1 MVSKVEY
8 SGIPSNESF
17 LCDLSCNKVSLG
29 FPFGLPGNQN
39 KSIWGTSGGS
49 DFFCFWKTRALT
61 LNLGLLDNRPRPSS
75 HLQVVLTIDS

>member
-39 KSIWGTSGGS
+39 KSIWGKRL
-49 DFFCFWKTRALT
+49 FCFWKTRALT
-61 LNLGLLDNRPRPSS
+61 LNLGLLDNRPRPRASS